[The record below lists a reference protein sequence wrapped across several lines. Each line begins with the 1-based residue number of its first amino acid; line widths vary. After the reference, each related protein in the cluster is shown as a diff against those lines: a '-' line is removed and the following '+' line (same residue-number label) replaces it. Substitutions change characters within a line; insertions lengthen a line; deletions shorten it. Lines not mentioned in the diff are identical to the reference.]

1 MKNEGIT
8 IARIYVYSN
17 NKASLSA
24 IRKLDFVHAGTV
36 LRHHKDLETG
46 EYVDDLIFHKLLDK
60 ESNIEFLTNSLKTGK
75 TSLSNHGLR
84 LNHPMFNGDG

>member
-46 EYVDDLIFHKLLDK
+46 EYVDDLIFHKLLD
-60 ESNIEFLTNSLKTGK
+60 
-75 TSLSNHGLR
+75 
-84 LNHPMFNGDG
+84 